1 MKKKSRVDQLFDK
14 LKAYLKP
21 TLEEAV
27 AERNSDDPDLYLE
40 NIKEWDRGYRDVLAG
55 LSEYPAI
62 LFIVSSRSQLDS
74 FTVRYS
80 AEISIALKGN
90 ENLAE
95 QGEAYTD
102 ILWDAVVADCHLGET
117 CLDSSDLVIETGMIG
132 SVFLVVA
139 TVDLEVDEG
148 GFV

>member
-1 MKKKSRVDQLFDK
+1 M
-14 LKAYLKP
+14 
-21 TLEEAV
+21 
-27 AERNSDDPDLYLE
+27 
-40 NIKEWDRGYRDVLAG
+40 LAG
-55 LSEYPAI
+55 LSSTRRFSLSYPLA
-62 LFIVSSRSQLDS
+62 RKLDS
-74 FTVRYS
+74 FTVRS

-132 SVFLVVA
+132 KCVPCGCNRLILRWMKEGSYDMAVPQSVGVRNMVP
-139 TVDLEVDEG
+139 
-148 GFV
+148 